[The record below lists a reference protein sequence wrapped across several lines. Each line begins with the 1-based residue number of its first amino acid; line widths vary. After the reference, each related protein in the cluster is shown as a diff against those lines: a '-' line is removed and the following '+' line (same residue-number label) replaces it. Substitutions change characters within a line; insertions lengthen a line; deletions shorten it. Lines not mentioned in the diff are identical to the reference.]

1 MLAIVYQNT
10 GLIYTQ
16 KTTKELLISLPGS
29 DIYSLLV
36 LQYMN
41 NFKMRCTNLNITSG
55 LRWKQFEVVV
65 S

>member
-36 LQYMN
+36 LQYIWTIL
-41 NFKMRCTNLNITSG
+41 KWGAQI
-55 LRWKQFEVVV
+55 
-65 S
+65 